1 MKTVKPVILAPSILT
16 ADFGH
21 LAEQVAAA
29 EQGGAGWIHLD
40 VMDGTFVPNITF
52 GPLLIQAVRR
62 ATLLPLDVHLMVEQP
77 ERYLEEFVSAGA
89 DSLTVHAEATR
100 HLHRTLQQITALN
113 CRAGVAINPATPVE
127 AVREV
132 LPLVDQVL
140 VMTVNPGFGSQRFI
154 ETMTSKIRRMG
165 RWMDELCPL
174 ADLEVDG
181 GIHLHNIA
189 DVVAA
194 GANVV
199 VVGSAVYNP
208 QAAPAAN
215 LAALRDQLEGN
226 GQLKKRS

>member
-1 MKTVKPVILAPSILT
+1 
-16 ADFGH
+16 
-21 LAEQVAAA
+21 
-29 EQGGAGWIHLD
+29 
-40 VMDGTFVPNITF
+40 
-52 GPLLIQAVRR
+52 VRR

-77 ERYLEEFVSAGA
+77 ERYLGEFVSAGA

-100 HLHRTLQQITALN
+100 HLHRTLQRITALN

-140 VMTVNPGFGSQRFI
+140 VMTVNPGFGFQRFI

-199 VVGSAVYNP
+199 VVGSAAL
-208 QAAPAAN
+208 QPAGDSGCQPGCPAQP
-215 LAALRDQLEGN
+215 AGEGH

>member
-1 MKTVKPVILAPSILT
+1 MKTVTPVILAPSILT

>member
-226 GQLKKRS
+226 GQLKKSS

>member
-1 MKTVKPVILAPSILT
+1 MKAVKPVILAPSILT

-52 GPLLIQAVRR
+52 GPLLVQAVRR

-77 ERYLEEFVSAGA
+77 ERYLGEFVSAGA